1 MEKENSKQ
9 SGREAV
15 RVETSFIFEFRL
27 LDGGEVADCE
37 KEIANHRTNE
47 RLGLPQSSQS
57 ELPSELNNLK
67 DYQET
72 APQQMKMWISI
83 EQKLDALLKLVGQ
96 KTHQIPDSK
105 EGIVKDLS
113 SKGVKIKTDVDL
125 KKGDRLMMR
134 LSPPTFPS
142 FTIDVVGK
150 VVGSKTDK
158 EGGSFF
164 MVETT
169 ALNPDDREILIA
181 YVFKRQR
188 EILRQ
193 RLDEET
199 DRMYMKGKEN
209 G

>member
-1 MEKENSKQ
+1 MEEKGVKQ

-27 LDGGEVADCE
+27 LDGGEVADSE
-37 KEIANHRTNE
+37 KEITNHRTND
-47 RLGLPQSSQS
+47 RLGLPLPSQS
-57 ELPSELNNLK
+57 DLPSELNNLR

-72 APQQMKMWISI
+72 VPQQMKMWISI
-83 EQKLDALLKLVGQ
+83 DQKLDALLKMVGQ
-96 KTHQIPDSK
+96 QSNQLPDSK

-113 SKGVKIKTDVDL
+113 SKGVKIKTAVEL
-125 KKGDRLMMR
+125 KKGDYLMMR

-142 FTIDVVGK
+142 FTIDIVGK
-150 VVGSKTDK
+150 VVGSKPDGE
-158 EGGSFF
+158 EGLFH

-193 RLDEET
+193 RLDDET
-199 DRMYMKGKEN
+199 DRMEMKGQKN